1 MAGSS
6 SRRATPLNALPASS
20 KFPRSNC
27 TSPASRRASA
37 FTRPSGCSATS
48 AVRFSSRTRGD
59 KKRQKS
65 LDIFFGYHKIEAP
78 KSDSLGLRR
87 SLVDNERHTSNS
99 SSSHGCDS
107 QCSYQSWSCCCVCSQ
122 LLLRNSDNLNCVLDS
137 NVFGGRVAR
146 PAEETAVFFL
156 SLFFG
161 WILALDVPH
170 WPPHSEIL
178 GHSRPF

>member
-1 MAGSS
+1 MS
-6 SRRATPLNALPASS
+6 
-20 KFPRSNC
+20 
-27 TSPASRRASA
+27 
-37 FTRPSGCSATS
+37 
-48 AVRFSSRTRGD
+48 FSSRTRGD

-107 QCSYQSWSCCCVCSQ
+107 QSSYQSWSCCCVCSQ
-122 LLLRNSDNLNCVLDS
+122 LLLRNSDNLHCVLDS

-146 PAEETAVFFL
+146 PAEETAVFFPL
-156 SLFFG
+156 FSLDGFWLLTCLIG
-161 WILALDVPH
+161 LLILKFLVTMRLFDIGKLRALCLMIAITGLITLTARVLT
-170 WPPHSEIL
+170 SGLKLFIKA
-178 GHSRPF
+178 